1 MKRRIWV
8 PSVFLTVL
16 ALLNLGA
23 APASPGRTADGHA
36 DELVGRMT
44 LDEKLSFVHWD
55 YSTTDPTALV
65 YLPGVPRLGIPEVR
79 ATDGPAGA
87 TIHRPSIAMPAPVSL
102 ASSFDEGLARQYG
115 QVLGR
120 EGRAFGVD
128 VIYAPMVNSIR
139 VPQAGRN
146 FETFSEDPLLTGRTA
161 AAEVKG
167 IQSQGLMA
175 TVKHYAANTQED
187 NRMGVDVKVDER
199 TLQETEIPGFEAAV
213 KAGAA
218 SVMCAYN
225 KVNGEPACGNG
236 HLLNGILREQLDF
249 QGWVTSDWL
258 ATQSTDAITQGLD
271 QELGIDSTVA
281 IPPGGEVPGGKYFG
295 DTLKKA
301 VTDGTVPM
309 AVLDRAV
316 TRIVGQMERFGLLDE
331 NPAPR
336 PERDVAGGTAVA
348 EKVAEAGAVLL
359 RNQDRTLPLDA
370 ATTDDLAVIG
380 PSAKDPKVTGLGSS
394 YIVPDVATPPLDTI
408 KKKLGADAHVSYAEG
423 ETLEGEPI
431 PASALEPDFTSGTV
445 LDPAQA
451 GVIYD
456 GKLTVPEDGLYR
468 IAARVTGGNGAIQI
482 DDHTPI
488 SIGEV
493 FGKLTSVPLRLTAG
507 THTVK
512 ISGGAVVGKPM
523 TLDLRW
529 VTPAK
534 AQEAID
540 RAVAV
545 AREASTAVVFAYDD
559 GAEGSDRTSLSLP
572 GRQDE
577 LIKAVTAVN
586 PRTIVVLNTGSSITM
601 PWLDRTKAVLDM
613 WYPGQ
618 AGAEATADLLFGD
631 AEPGG
636 RLSQTF
642 PASEQQTPVAGD
654 PERYPGV
661 DNVVRQTE
669 GIYTGYRWYDH
680 QGVEPLFPF
689 GHGLSYTSFAYEKQ
703 TVTRTP
709 DGLDVDVTVRNT
721 GKRAGSDVVQVYL
734 GPSPKLRLD
743 QADKALAGYE
753 KVALK
758 AGESRR
764 VRIHVA
770 ERALQYWDT
779 SADGWKLAGGERR
792 VLIGSSSDDIR
803 LTATVAADRP
813 AKKKRP

>member
-1 MKRRIWV
+1 M
-8 PSVFLTVL
+8 

-23 APASPGRTADGHA
+23 APAAPGRTESRADR
-36 DELVGRMT
+36 LVAQMT

-65 YLPGVPRLGIPEVR
+65 YLPGVPRLGIPQVR

-102 ASSFDEGLARQYG
+102 ASSFDDGLAKQYG

-128 VIYAPMVNSIR
+128 VIYAPMVNTIR

-161 AAEVKG
+161 AAEIKG

-175 TVKHYAANTQED
+175 TVKHYAANTQEN

-213 KAGAA
+213 KAGTA
-218 SVMCAYN
+218 SVMCAYP
-225 KVNGEPACGNG
+225 KVNGEAACGNG
-236 HLLNGILREQLDF
+236 HLLNDILREQLDF
-249 QGWVTSDWL
+249 KGWVTSDWM
-258 ATQSTDAITQGLD
+258 ATPSTDALSKGLD

-301 VTDGTVPM
+301 ITDGTVPM

-316 TRIVGQMERFGLLDE
+316 SRIVGQMERFGLLDE

-336 PERDVAGGTAVA
+336 PGRDVAGGTKVA
-348 EKVAEAGAVLL
+348 EKVAESGAVLL
-359 RNQDRTLPLDA
+359 RNQDRMLPLDP

-394 YIVPDVATPPLDTI
+394 YIVPDMATPPLETI
-408 KKKLGADAHVSYAEG
+408 TKKLGAGAHVAYAEG
-423 ETLEGEPI
+423 EPLEGEPI
-431 PASALEPDFTSGTV
+431 PASALEPDFTAGKV
-445 LDPAQA
+445 LDPAES

-456 GKLTVPEDGLYR
+456 GKLTVEKTGLYR

-482 DDHTPI
+482 DDGAPI
-488 SIGEV
+488 SVGEV
-493 FGKLTSVPLRLTAG
+493 FGKLTSVPLKLTAG

-512 ISGGAVVGKPM
+512 VSGGAVVGKPM

-529 VTPAK
+529 VTPVK
-534 AQEAID
+534 AREAID
-540 RAVAV
+540 QAVAT
-545 AREASTAVVFAYDD
+545 AREATTAVVFAYDD
-559 GAEGSDRTSLSLP
+559 GAEGSDRASLSLP
-572 GRQDE
+572 GHQDE
-577 LIKAVTAVN
+577 LIEAVTAVN

-601 PWLDRTKAVLDM
+601 PWLGKTRAVLDM

-642 PASEQQTPVAGD
+642 PASEKATPVAGD

-661 DNVVRQTE
+661 DGVLRQSE

-680 QGVEPLFPF
+680 KGVKPLFPF
-689 GHGLSYTSFAYEKQ
+689 GHGLSYTSFAYEQQAVK
-703 TVTRTP
+703 RTA
-709 DGLDVDVTVRNT
+709 DGLDVEVTVRNT
-721 GKRAGSDVVQVYL
+721 GKRTGSDVVQVYL
-734 GPSPKLRLD
+734 GPSPKLSLD
-743 QADKALAGYE
+743 QADKALAGYQ
-753 KVALK
+753 KVELK

-764 VRIHVA
+764 VRIRVA
-770 ERALQYWDT
+770 ERALQYWNT

-792 VLIGSSSDDIR
+792 VLIGSSSVD
-803 LTATVAADRP
+803 LPLSTSVQTDRP
-813 AKKKRP
+813 AKVKRP

>member
-1 MKRRIWV
+1 MRRIIWV
-8 PSVFLTVL
+8 PSVFLAVL
-16 ALLNLGA
+16 ALLSLGA
-23 APASPGRTADGHA
+23 APASPGRTESRADR
-36 DELVGRMT
+36 LVAQMT

-55 YSTTDPTALV
+55 YDTTDKTAPV
-65 YLPGVPRLGIPEVR
+65 HLPGVPRLGIPKVR

-87 TIHRPSIAMPAPVSL
+87 TIGRPSIAMPAPVGL
-102 ASSFDEGLARQYG
+102 ASSFDEELAEKYG

-120 EGRAFGVD
+120 EGRAFNQD
-128 VIYAPMVNSIR
+128 VIFAPMVNSIR

-146 FETFSEDPLLTGRTA
+146 FETFSEDPLVTGRTA
-161 AAEVKG
+161 AAEVRG

-175 TVKHYAANTQED
+175 TVKHYAANTQEN
-187 NRMGVDVKVDER
+187 NRMGVDVQVDER
-199 TLQETEIPGFEAAV
+199 TLQETELPGFEAAV
-213 KAGAA
+213 EAGAA

-236 HLLNGILREQLDF
+236 KLLNDILREQLRF

-258 ATQSTDAITQGLD
+258 ATQSTDAITKGLD
-271 QELGIDSTVA
+271 QELGIDVAVA

-295 DTLKKA
+295 DTLKEA

-316 TRIVGQMERFGLLDE
+316 SRIVGQMDRFGLLDE
-331 NPAPR
+331 NQPPR

-348 EKVAEAGAVLL
+348 EEIAESGAVLL

-380 PSAKDPKVTGLGSS
+380 PTAKTPKVTGLGSS
-394 YIVPDVATPPLDTI
+394 YVVPDAATAPLDAITG
-408 KKKLGADAHVSYAEG
+408 KLGEDAHVSWAVGEEIEG
-423 ETLEGEPI
+423 ETI
-431 PASALEPDFTSGTV
+431 PASALNPPFTGGTV
-445 LDPAQA
+445 LQPVES

-456 GKLTVPEDGLYR
+456 GELTVPEDGLYR

-482 DDHTPI
+482 DDGTPI
-488 SIGEV
+488 SVGEV
-493 FGKLTSVPLRLTAG
+493 FGKLTSVPLELTAG
-507 THTVK
+507 THTVR
-512 ISGGAVVGKPM
+512 ISGGAVVDQPM

-529 VTPAK
+529 VTPDRAR
-534 AQEAID
+534 QAID
-540 RAVAV
+540 RAVET

-572 GRQDE
+572 GRQNE
-577 LIKAVTAVN
+577 LIEAVAAVN

-601 PWLDRTKAVLDM
+601 PWLDETRAVLDM

-636 RLSQTF
+636 RLTQTF
-642 PASEQQTPVAGD
+642 PASEQATPVAAH

-661 DNVVRQTE
+661 DGVVRQTE
-669 GIYTGYRWYDH
+669 GIHTGYRWYDRE
-680 QGVEPLFPF
+680 GVEPLFPF
-689 GHGLSYTSFAYEKQ
+689 GHGLSYTSFAYENPAVQ
-703 TVTRTP
+703 RAA
-709 DGLDVDVTVRNT
+709 DGFDVDVTVRNT
-721 GKRAGSDVVQVYL
+721 GDRAGSDVVQVYL
-734 GPSPKLRLD
+734 GPSPELRLD
-743 QADKALAGYE
+743 QAVKALAGYE
-753 KVALK
+753 KVELEP
-758 AGESRR
+758 GESRR
-764 VRIHVA
+764 VRVHVA

-779 SADGWKLAGGERR
+779 SAGGWQLAGGERR

-803 LTATVAADRP
+803 LTGSVQADRP
-813 AKKKRP
+813 AQRTRS

>member
-23 APASPGRTADGHA
+23 APAAPGRMESRTDR
-36 DELVGRMT
+36 LVAQMT

-65 YLPGVPRLGIPEVR
+65 YLPGVPRLGIPQVR

-102 ASSFDEGLARQYG
+102 ASSFDDGLAKQYG

-146 FETFSEDPLLTGRTA
+146 FETFSEDPLLTARTA
-161 AAEVKG
+161 AAEVGG

-175 TVKHYAANTQED
+175 TVKHYAANTQEN

-218 SVMCAYN
+218 SVMCAYP
-225 KVNGEPACGNG
+225 KVNGEAACGNG
-236 HLLNGILREQLDF
+236 HLLNDILREQLDF
-249 QGWVTSDWL
+249 KGWVTSDWM
-258 ATQSTDAITQGLD
+258 ATQSTDAITKGLD

-316 TRIVGQMERFGLLDE
+316 SRIVGQMERFGLLDE

-336 PERDVAGGTAVA
+336 PERDVAGGTKVA
-348 EKVAEAGAVLL
+348 EKVAESGAVLL
-359 RNQDRTLPLDA
+359 RNEDRTLPLDP
-370 ATTDDLAVIG
+370 ATTDDVAVIG

-408 KKKLGADAHVSYAEG
+408 TKKLGADAHVSYAEG

-431 PASALEPDFTSGTV
+431 PASALEPDFTSGKV
-445 LDPAQA
+445 LDPAES

-456 GKLTVPEDGLYR
+456 GKLTVAKDGLYR

-482 DDHTPI
+482 DDGAPI
-488 SIGEV
+488 SVGEV
-493 FGKLTSVPLRLTAG
+493 FGKLTSVPLKLTAG
-507 THTVK
+507 THTIK

-534 AQEAID
+534 AQDAID
-540 RAVAV
+540 QAVAT
-545 AREASTAVVFAYDD
+545 ARKASTAVVFAYDD

-572 GRQDE
+572 GRQDQ
-577 LIKAVTAVN
+577 LIEAVTAVN

-601 PWLDRTKAVLDM
+601 PWLDKTRAVLDM

-642 PASEQQTPVAGD
+642 PASEKATPVGGD

-661 DNVVRQTE
+661 DGVVRQSE

-680 QGVEPLFPF
+680 EGVEPLFPF

-703 TVTRTP
+703 AVKRTA
-709 DGLDVDVTVRNT
+709 DGLDVEVTVRNT

-734 GPSPKLRLD
+734 GPSPKLSLD
-743 QADKALAGYE
+743 QADKALAGYQ
-753 KVALK
+753 KVELK

-770 ERALQYWDT
+770 ERAVQYWDT
-779 SADGWKLAGGERR
+779 STDGWKLAGGQRR
-792 VLIGSSSDDIR
+792 VLIGSSSDD
-803 LTATVAADRP
+803 LPLSASVPADRP
-813 AKKKRP
+813 AEGKRP